1 MAKTSPA
8 VFFRQVR
15 QEVSKVTWP
24 GRKEMMVTTSMVFI
38 FVALAAMFFLLVDFG
53 ISSLIKIIFG
63 IGI

>member
-24 GRKEMMVTTSMVFI
+24 GRREMMVTTTMVFI
-38 FVALAAMFFLLVDFG
+38 FVALAAAFFLLVDLG
-53 ISSLIKIIFG
+53 ISSVIKLIFG